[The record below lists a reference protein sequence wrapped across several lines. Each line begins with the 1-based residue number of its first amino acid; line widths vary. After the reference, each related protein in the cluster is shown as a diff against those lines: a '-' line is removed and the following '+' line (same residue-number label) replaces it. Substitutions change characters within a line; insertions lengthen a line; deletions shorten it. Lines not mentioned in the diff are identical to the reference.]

1 MPARG
6 LGLDLQG
13 IISGA
18 LWERVIA
25 NILSLDGEAH
35 HRLRRL
41 VCKAF
46 APRGAERLRT
56 LAVEVITELVD
67 PLTRVGRC
75 DVVCSLVR
83 RSPW

>member
-1 MPARG
+1 MPVAASTG
-6 LGLDLQG
+6 LQG
-13 IISGA
+13 VRTPA
-18 LWERVIA
+18 
-25 NILSLDGEAH
+25 
-35 HRLRRL
+35 
-41 VCKAF
+41 
-46 APRGAERLRT
+46 AERLRT